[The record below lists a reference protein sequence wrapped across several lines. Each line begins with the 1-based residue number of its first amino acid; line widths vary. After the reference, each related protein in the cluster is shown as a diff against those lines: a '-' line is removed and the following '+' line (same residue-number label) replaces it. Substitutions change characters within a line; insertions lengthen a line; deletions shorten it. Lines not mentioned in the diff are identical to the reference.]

1 MMDQLPS
8 CQKVNIETVELIST
22 LEFYGT
28 ELETPE
34 YFTNLSIALANVYYN
49 FFSKEK
55 IESLYEQLLSLENTK
70 LNLTTYFNDPTLL
83 TYLQFN
89 ETIKYQVNE
98 NTYIIFALNGVVKEF
113 AINDEKQPI
122 LNLDILHAI
131 QILEFKKLV
140 IDDSKLIKELQ
151 KLALT
156 SHIYSYAYHELEKIK
171 IDKMD
176 IIRAGMFKNAYYNII
191 ALKGQSYLKQLI
203 EMPIKVRIR
212 QFQSSIF
219 TIFLIF
225 VTINLTL

>member
-1 MMDQLPS
+1 M
-8 CQKVNIETVELIST
+8 ETVELIST

-113 AINDEKQPI
+113 VINDEKQPI

-131 QILEFKKLV
+131 QFLEFKKMS
-140 IDDSKLIKELQ
+140 IDYSKLMKELRQ
-151 KLALT
+151 LLLT
-156 SHIYSYAYHELEKIK
+156 SYIYSNAFHELEKIK
-171 IDKMD
+171 MDKMD

-191 ALKGQSYLKQLI
+191 TLKDQSYLKQLI
-203 EMPIKVRIR
+203 EMPIKARIR
-212 QFQSSIF
+212 
-219 TIFLIF
+219 
-225 VTINLTL
+225 

>member
-1 MMDQLPS
+1 M
-8 CQKVNIETVELIST
+8 ETVELIST

-34 YFTNLSIALANVYYN
+34 YFTNLSIALAKIYYN

-113 AINDEKQPI
+113 VINDEKQPI

-131 QILEFKKLV
+131 QFLEFKKMS
-140 IDDSKLIKELQ
+140 IDYSKLMKELRQ
-151 KLALT
+151 LLLT
-156 SHIYSYAYHELEKIK
+156 SYIYSNAFHELEKIK
-171 IDKMD
+171 TDKMD

-191 ALKGQSYLKQLI
+191 ALKDQSYLKQLI

-212 QFQSSIF
+212 
-219 TIFLIF
+219 
-225 VTINLTL
+225 

>member
-1 MMDQLPS
+1 M
-8 CQKVNIETVELIST
+8 ETVELIST

-34 YFTNLSIALANVYYN
+34 YFTNLSIALANIYYN

-113 AINDEKQPI
+113 VINDEKQPI

-131 QILEFKKLV
+131 QFLEFTKMS
-140 IDDSKLIKELQ
+140 IDYSKLMKELRQ
-151 KLALT
+151 LLLT
-156 SHIYSYAYHELEKIK
+156 SYIYSNAFHELEKIK
-171 IDKMD
+171 TDKMD

-191 ALKGQSYLKQLI
+191 ALKDQSYLKQLI

-212 QFQSSIF
+212 
-219 TIFLIF
+219 
-225 VTINLTL
+225 

>member
-1 MMDQLPS
+1 M
-8 CQKVNIETVELIST
+8 ETVELIST

-98 NTYIIFALNGVVKEF
+98 NTYIIFALNGQVKEF
-113 AINDEKQPI
+113 VINGEKQPI

-131 QILEFKKLV
+131 QFLEFKKMS
-140 IDDSKLIKELQ
+140 IDYSKLMKELRQ
-151 KLALT
+151 LLLT
-156 SHIYSYAYHELEKIK
+156 SYIYSNAFHELEKIK
-171 IDKMD
+171 MDKMD

-191 ALKGQSYLKQLI
+191 TLKDQSYLKQLI
-203 EMPIKVRIR
+203 EMPIKARIR
-212 QFQSSIF
+212 
-219 TIFLIF
+219 
-225 VTINLTL
+225 

>member
-1 MMDQLPS
+1 M
-8 CQKVNIETVELIST
+8 ETVELIST

-113 AINDEKQPI
+113 VINDEKQPI

-131 QILEFKKLV
+131 QFLEFKKMS
-140 IDDSKLIKELQ
+140 IDYSKLMKELRQ
-151 KLALT
+151 LLLT
-156 SHIYSYAYHELEKIK
+156 SYIYSNAFHELEKIK
-171 IDKMD
+171 TDKMD

-191 ALKGQSYLKQLI
+191 TLKDQSYLKQLI
-203 EMPIKVRIR
+203 EMPIKARIR
-212 QFQSSIF
+212 
-219 TIFLIF
+219 
-225 VTINLTL
+225 

>member
-1 MMDQLPS
+1 M
-8 CQKVNIETVELIST
+8 ETVELIST

-98 NTYIIFALNGVVKEF
+98 NTYIIFALNGQVKEF
-113 AINDEKQPI
+113 VINGEKQPI

-131 QILEFKKLV
+131 QFLEFKKMS
-140 IDDSKLIKELQ
+140 IDYSKLMKELRQ
-151 KLALT
+151 LLLT
-156 SHIYSYAYHELEKIK
+156 SYIYSNAFHELEKIK
-171 IDKMD
+171 TDKMD

-191 ALKGQSYLKQLI
+191 ALKDQSYLKQLI

-212 QFQSSIF
+212 
-219 TIFLIF
+219 
-225 VTINLTL
+225 